1 VESTIY
7 MRFRLRLSALLFLLF
22 VGLNVFGQND
32 VSIFGVVRD
41 HDDNKKISGVDII
54 IFQDDVK
61 FSSLT
66 SNASGKY
73 EFTISFDHLYRIV
86 YSYPNFVTKFLTID
100 SRYVPSEEKEGGYE
114 MNIDMTLFKEIEGLD
129 VSILD
134 NPIGKAQFDQNEGR
148 MGWDMDYTRQMQ
160 SQINAMMKEHDR
172 KLQEEADRMVKM
184 QQKFKELVQQGDDA
198 MRNKKYSDA
207 VDLYTDALV
216 LFPDEEAVKMKKADA
231 EAAVKEQNAL
241 VEKEKSYNQFIKT
254 GDTYFG
260 QQEWEKALSSFES
273 AAAIF
278 PKESY
283 PQTRITEINKKLDEI
298 RQNAASEV
306 AVNKL
311 IKEADAL
318 VSKNSFDEGIAKYN
332 EALVLIPAHKVTK
345 QQLDIAMDKKAKWLA
360 QQEKET
366 NYTDLIAK
374 ADEQFNSNEFK
385 NSITTYNAALGL
397 KPSEKYPKDQIAKA
411 EGLLGKA
418 AAELNKKNEFDEFVR
433 QGDAKVNISAFK
445 EGIDLYKKALV
456 LYPGDPDVKAKIA
469 SAEAGLDGL
478 MAAGEIN
485 KKYNDLIAK
494 GDKSLGT
501 KDYSAAK
508 DSYTKALALKENEA
522 YPKTK
527 ISEIDGILAG
537 LSAQEAALAQ
547 KAKQENFDKLVAAGD
562 QMVITQKF
570 DEGISSYE
578 EALVLI
584 PSVKEVEDKI
594 SDAKAKKR
602 ELMAGKELEGQYNTL
617 ISKADRDFST
627 KSYTNAKKSYQSAYE
642 LIEKDYPLQRIAEID
657 LILLELA
664 SKSDKEQ
671 KLKDFDRLE
680 KEGDAFVKSNEL
692 ENGISSYDEALAIIP
707 DEQRVIDKKALAE
720 KKLLAMNANMAADE
734 QYNGLIIKA
743 DKAFNEK
750 SYSNSRN
757 LYKSAFALK
766 AEEYPKNRIKEIDRI
781 LLSIERKAAEDE
793 AAKLA
798 SVKTKKEW
806 KSNTS
811 DEERYIE
818 EAENEREKSDD
829 DNYAELLAY
838 KAAVKKTNQDYAEK
852 GEELRNE
859 NAGVIVSEQ
868 EHSDRL
874 FRVGEELHERK
885 VRNEKKEQEEF
896 KAWQKNSSEEQ
907 MMASR
912 ELYSELVTQQEE
924 IRRQNTYK
932 SDRYKD
938 FSKELKAEKEAYQNF
953 TYKKNQEQ
961 DQKIKEN
968 YYQSQEQAAQ
978 QYRNFTEKETL
989 RKQNIDNVKYE
1000 KEDKIVFINRNEG
1013 IQENKI
1019 RNSLNADDQI
1029 IQYREQLSAND
1040 KMEVKE
1046 SYEELNIENEMRE
1059 VESERWKN
1067 RADIKRDQANEEAR
1081 GTDYSGKK
1089 DVNDYAQGSLA
1100 SQYQQGV
1107 TEETYEEGTS
1117 KVVKRVVVNGNKA
1130 DEYKMVVNKS
1140 GTYYFKNGFSIS
1152 KTTWKIDTE
1161 TKERSMD

>member
-1 VESTIY
+1 
-7 MRFRLRLSALLFLLF
+7 MRLRLRLSALLFLLF
-22 VGLNVFGQND
+22 VGLNVFGQNY

-41 HDDNKKISGVDII
+41 HDDNKKIAGVEIV
-54 IFQDDVK
+54 IFQDDAK
-61 FSSLT
+61 YSSMT

-73 EFTISFDHLYRIV
+73 EFTISFDHLYKIV

-172 KLQEEADRMVKM
+172 KLQEEAERMVKM

-216 LFPDEEAVKMKKADA
+216 LFSDEDAVKIKKADA
-231 EAAVKEQNAL
+231 EAAVAEQLAL
-241 VEKEKSYNQFIKT
+241 VEKEKEYNQFIKT

-260 QQEWEKALSSFES
+260 QQEWDKALSSFES

-298 RQNAASEV
+298 RQNAASEI

-311 IKEADAL
+311 VKEGDAL
-318 VSKNSFDEGIAKYN
+318 VSKDNFDEGIAKYN
-332 EALVLIPAHKVTK
+332 EALVLIPGHKITK
-345 QQLDIAMDKKAKWLA
+345 QQLDIAKDKKAKWMA

-366 NYTDLIAK
+366 NYTDLVAK
-374 ADEQFNSNEFK
+374 ADEQFNLNDFK
-385 NSITTYNAALGL
+385 NSIASYNAALGL
-397 KPSEKYPKDQIAKA
+397 KPGEKYPKDQIAKA
-411 EGLLGKA
+411 EGFLAKA
-418 AAELNKKNEFDEFVR
+418 SAELNKKSEFDEFVR
-433 QGDAKVNISAFK
+433 QGDSKVNISAYK

-456 LYPGDPDVKAKIA
+456 LYPGDADVKAKIA
-469 SAEAGLDGL
+469 SAEAGLAGL
-478 MAAGEIN
+478 MAAGEID
-485 KKYNDLIAK
+485 KKYNDLISK

-501 KDYSAAK
+501 KDYSNAR
-508 DSYTKALALKENEA
+508 DSYSKALALKENES

-527 ISEIDGILAG
+527 IAEIDGILAG

-547 KAKQENFDKLVAAGD
+547 KAKQEKFDKLVAAGD
-562 QMVITQKF
+562 QKVIEQKF
-570 DEGISSYE
+570 DDGISSYE
-578 EALVLI
+578 EALVVI
-584 PSVKEVEDKI
+584 PGIKEVEDKI
-594 SDAKAKKR
+594 AGAKAKKR
-602 ELMAGKELEGQYNTL
+602 ELMAGKELESQYNTL
-617 ISKADRDFST
+617 ITKADRDFST
-627 KSYTNAKKSYQSAYE
+627 KSYDNAKKSYQSAYE
-642 LIEKDYPLQRIAEID
+642 LVEKDYPLQRIAEID
-657 LILLELA
+657 QILLELA
-664 SKSDKEQ
+664 SKSEKDQ

-680 KEGDAFVKSNEL
+680 KEGDAYVKSNEL
-692 ENGISSYDEALAIIP
+692 ENGISSYEEALVIIP
-707 DEQRVIDKKALAE
+707 NEQRVIDKKALAE

-734 QYNGLIIKA
+734 QYNGLISKA
-743 DKAFNEK
+743 DKAFSEK

-757 LYKSAFALK
+757 LYQSAFALK

-798 SVKTKKEW
+798 SIKTKKEW

-811 DEERYIE
+811 DEERYID
-818 EAENEREKSDD
+818 EAETLREKSDD

-838 KAAVKKTNQDYAEK
+838 KAAVKKTNQEFAQK
-852 GEELRNE
+852 GEDLRSE
-859 NAGVIVSEQ
+859 NAGVIEAEQ
-868 EHSDRL
+868 EQTDRF
-874 FRVGEELHERK
+874 FRKGDEMHDRK
-885 VRNEKKEQEEF
+885 VRVENKEQEDY
-896 KAWQKNSSEEQ
+896 KTWIRGRSEGQ
-907 MMASR
+907 IMASR
-912 ELYSELVTQQEE
+912 ELYSELVAQQEE
-924 IRRQNTYK
+924 IGRQNTYK

-938 FSKELKAEKEAYQNF
+938 YSKELIAEKEAYQNF

-968 YYQSQEQAAQ
+968 YYQSQEQAAE
-978 QYRNFTEKETL
+978 QYRNFTDKETL
-989 RKQNIDNVKYE
+989 RQANINNVKYE
-1000 KEDKIVFINRNEG
+1000 KEDKAAFIDRNEG
-1013 IQENKI
+1013 VQENKI
-1019 RNSLNADDQI
+1019 RNSLNVDEKI
-1029 IQYREQLSAND
+1029 IEYREQLSAND
-1040 KMEVKE
+1040 EKEVRE
-1046 SYEELNIENEMRE
+1046 SYEELSIENEMRE
-1059 VESERWKN
+1059 VEAERWKN
-1067 RADIKRDQANEEAR
+1067 RSDIKRDQANEEAR

-1089 DVNDYAQGSLA
+1089 DVNEYAQGSLA

-1107 TEETYEEGTS
+1107 TEETYEEGNS
-1117 KVVKRVVVNGNKA
+1117 KVVKRVVVDGNKA
-1130 DEYKMVVNKS
+1130 DEYKMVVSKS
-1140 GTYYFKNGFSIS
+1140 GTYYFKNGYSIT

-1161 TKERSMD
+1161 TKARSMD